1 MRGWRAGLLACCLVL
16 GMAAAARAQ
25 APYAGS
31 ARVTPFLVS
40 AHVQL
45 ALNHLR
51 AAEDLLLLEQD
62 RRETV
67 TGDLRPVRQALAD
80 ASDELAL
87 ARMATADPDQIQALD
102 AMLAEI
108 DGVRD
113 LLERQV
119 LGAPRAMR
127 RLEQAMLGL
136 HRTARS
142 QITQREEA
150 LLREDAAR
158 PAVR

>member
-1 MRGWRAGLLACCLVL
+1 MRRWRAWLLAGVLTL

-31 ARVTPFLVS
+31 ARVTPFLVA

-45 ALNHLR
+45 ALNQMRQAQESLSIEQGARETLR
-51 AAEDLLLLEQD
+51 A
-62 RRETV
+62 
-67 TGDLRPVRQALAD
+67 DLRPVRQALAD

-87 ARMATADPDQIQALD
+87 ARMATADPDQIRAID
-102 AMLAEI
+102 EMLVSI

-113 LLERQV
+113 LLGRQI
-119 LGAPRAMR
+119 LQAPGAMR
-127 RLEQAMLGL
+127 RVEQDMLAL

-142 QITQREEA
+142 QIAMREEA
-150 LLREDAAR
+150 VAQEETPR
-158 PAVR
+158 PAIR